1 MAVIQI
7 PGRVSGKN
15 YSFSIAGDIPTPAEQ
30 GRIAQALQ
38 IEEEKFRQYYESTLG
53 KPLAEPDD
61 GTAIGRGY

>member
-38 IEEEKFRQYYESTLG
+38 IEEEKFRRYYESN
-53 KPLAEPDD
+53 
-61 GTAIGRGY
+61 RG